1 MGKMYGFVTNFARK
15 RTFACFTLNL
25 EEIKKIVRLRF
36 RNVQKMLQSDN
47 IVIGISDSVID
58 WIANQGFDPQ
68 YGARPLKRLIQREIL
83 NELSKKIL
91 KNQINPK
98 KEIFI
103 NLNEN
108 SLVF

>member
-1 MGKMYGFVTNFARK
+1 M
-15 RTFACFTLNL
+15 
-25 EEIKKIVRLRF
+25 RF
-36 RNVQKMLQSDN
+36 SLSSSLKHSL
-47 IVIGISDSVID
+47 
-58 WIANQGFDPQ
+58 ANQGFDLQ

-98 KEIFI
+98 KEILI